1 MTDSD
6 SYLSSFTSAA
16 SSRTITSGSYPDFPS
31 TDLMIHS
38 LGIKKGNLYC
48 LNREFSSA
56 MINPANFEWLPF
68 GFGIWAITP
77 SCNS

>member
-1 MTDSD
+1 
-6 SYLSSFTSAA
+6 
-16 SSRTITSGSYPDFPS
+16 
-31 TDLMIHS
+31 
-38 LGIKKGNLYC
+38 
-48 LNREFSSA
+48 